1 MPHIRLFATTI
12 KTYNQPDVGEGTVEV
27 DILEWSIAVGDS
39 VSMLQT
45 IGRGK
50 YEKAD
55 IDILAPAYSGT
66 VHRICV
72 PAGNVAI
79 VGQPLIEFAVEE
91 DELAAPK
98 SATNIASATLT
109 KQTKQSSVG
118 IGSAKSSA
126 GILALPA
133 TKHYAKEHSVD
144 LSLVTGTGKDGRIL
158 KEDVM
163 AFQNQQKAAPSTKS
177 TPMPIIATQSVSAE
191 GDRVERIVGVK
202 KAMARKMT
210 EANGV
215 PQFGYADEIIL
226 NALVALR
233 ARLKPL
239 GEREGVKLTYLPL
252 ILKAVSLALRSSDNA
267 FSGLNAHVNGECTEV
282 THRSAHNLGVAI
294 DSAEGLI
301 VPNIKNV
308 ERKSVIEIARDL
320 DALVQR
326 GRSGRIT
333 SEDITGGTLTLSN
346 IGAIGGTYC
355 SPICFVPEVCIG
367 ALGAIQTLP
376 RYDANGELFRASV
389 MAVAWSADHRVIDGA
404 TLARFANEFKRNL
417 EQPDTMLLH
426 LK

>member
-1 MPHIRLFATTI
+1 MATTI

-91 DELAAPK
+91 EELAAPK
-98 SATNIASATLT
+98 SATNIASATLS
-109 KQTKQSSVG
+109 KQTKQNSVG
-118 IGSAKSSA
+118 IESATAKPSVS
-126 GILALPA
+126 ILALPA
-133 TKHYAKEHSVD
+133 TKHYAKEHSID

-163 AFQNQQKAAPSTKS
+163 AFQNQQTQQKS
-177 TPMPIIATQSVSAE
+177 APIIATQSVTAESEAEAEGE

-226 NALVALR
+226 NALIALR

-252 ILKAVSLALRSSDNA
+252 ILKAVSLALRSSENA

-282 THRSAHNLGVAI
+282 THRRAHNLGVAI

-308 ERKSVIEIARDL
+308 QTKSVFEIACDL

-326 GRSGRIT
+326 GRSGRLT
-333 SEDITGGTLTLSN
+333 SEDISGGTLTLSN

-376 RYDANGELFRASV
+376 RYDANGELFRANV